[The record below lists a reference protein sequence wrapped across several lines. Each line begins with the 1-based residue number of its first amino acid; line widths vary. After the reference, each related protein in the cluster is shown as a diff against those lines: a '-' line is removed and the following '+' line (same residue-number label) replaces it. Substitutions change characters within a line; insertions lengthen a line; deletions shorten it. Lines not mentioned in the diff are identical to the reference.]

1 MDSIKRGSW
10 SSCIYSTV
18 IAGLQLILAGWAIYK
33 LLWIRY
39 APNLDDRWPE
49 NELEY
54 WFPPGTDAFLYI
66 AFLFVLAKL
75 VVGIL
80 LWSGIERGEY
90 IKSKNYIQAWLL
102 TNGIFQLYILVVTVY
117 ICGYLQYYRLYDIYF
132 MNRGMVVGVWFGV
145 IDMAVMFW
153 AIICVISFYQQL
165 EDHEYGLLKKTRR
178 ALWNFDL
185 GMSVRTGSISTS
197 RPPST
202 AYSFESLATEQRPRH
217 ITLDTYGV
225 SSSAV

>member
-1 MDSIKRGSW
+1 MG
-10 SSCIYSTV
+10 
-18 IAGLQLILAGWAIYK
+18 
-33 LLWIRY
+33 
-39 APNLDDRWPE
+39 DDRWPE

-145 IDMAVMFW
+145 I
-153 AIICVISFYQQL
+153 
-165 EDHEYGLLKKTRR
+165 
-178 ALWNFDL
+178 
-185 GMSVRTGSISTS
+185 
-197 RPPST
+197 
-202 AYSFESLATEQRPRH
+202 
-217 ITLDTYGV
+217 
-225 SSSAV
+225 